1 MTKVGEFAELSAA
14 TFDRIRRHLAREVGL
29 HFADGKQTLFRS
41 RLAKRLRILGLDTF
55 EQYADYLT
63 RDGGDE
69 NELRICLNLVTT
81 NLTAFF
87 REGHHFEELRGTFL
101 PALMAEPGRER
112 TLRLW
117 SAACST
123 GAEPYTL
130 AMVVRDHLA
139 AHSGWSVEIL
149 ASDINTEVLS
159 VAKRAVYTGQEVK
172 GVPADLLHRH
182 FQRGTGENAG
192 RYRVRPAT
200 ARVVRFQVINLLRP
214 LPRFESPFDI
224 IFCRNCLI
232 YFSSEEQARVVRAL
246 TGALRPGG
254 LLFLGHS
261 EAAPRDY
268 QELERLPRTVYR
280 RRGAAQQAV

>member
-1 MTKVGEFAELSAA
+1 MTKVGDFAELTPA
-14 TFDRIRRHLAREVGL
+14 TFDRIRRHIAREVGL
-29 HFADGKQTLFRS
+29 HFADSKQTLFRS
-41 RLAKRLRILGLDTF
+41 RLAKRLRILGLDSF

-69 NELRICLNLVTT
+69 RELSICLNLVTT
-81 NLTAFF
+81 NLTSFF
-87 REGHHFEELRGTFL
+87 RESHHFEELHTTFL
-101 PALMAEPGRER
+101 PALMEEPGRER

-139 AHSGWSVEIL
+139 AHPGWSVEIL

-159 VAKRAVYTGQEVK
+159 VAKRAVYTEQEVK
-172 GVPADLLHRH
+172 GIPGDLLHRH
-182 FQRGTGENAG
+182 FQRGMGENAG

-200 ARVVRFQVINLLRP
+200 ARVVRFQTINLLRP
-214 LPRFESPFDI
+214 FPRFEAPFDV

-232 YFSSEEQARVVRAL
+232 YFSNEEQARVVRAL
-246 TGALRPGG
+246 TETLRPGG

-261 EAAPRDY
+261 EAAPRDFT
-268 QELERLPRTVYR
+268 ELERLPRTVYR
-280 RRGAAQQAV
+280 RRGARN